1 MPVTYLPGTQV
12 LRYFKVTCTQVLWCT
27 IQCRVEHKGG
37 SGWGVSVS
45 IYMQLA
51 GQSRP
56 IWPARLSTPTSSSP
70 HCLDNSYS
78 FFLQKTPDIEQYGV
92 LENFNWKVCVYS
104 HITSFPSGP
113 RSQRHCYTLQR
124 CHQLCSVSRWSITP
138 MQAKTQARVMHL
150 KGQII
155 WICFSWYDSSCVA
168 NRTVPD

>member
-12 LRYFKVTCTQVLWCT
+12 LRYFEVTGIQVLWCT

-70 HCLDNSYS
+70 HTAWTTDFSSKNSRYRAS
-78 FFLQKTPDIEQYGV
+78 IGV
-92 LENFNWKVCVYS
+92 LENFNWKACVYS
-104 HITSFPSGP
+104 HITSGP
-113 RSQRHCYTLQR
+113 RSQSHCYTLQR
-124 CHQLCSVSRWSITP
+124 YRQLCSVSRWSVTP
-138 MQAKTQARVMHL
+138 MQAKTQARVMNL